1 MSQPSSDLA
10 DLSLL
15 SGLAPELASTFVK
28 VASDIALVISDDG
41 VIRNVVEG
49 QVPVRASDDAWV
61 GRAWVDT
68 VTPDTRRKVEM
79 LLHEAQT
86 SGVSRRRE
94 VSHPGADGG
103 SIPVS
108 WAAVR
113 LGEHGPVLAVGRD
126 LRAVAAIQQRFL
138 DAQQEMERDYW
149 RRRQTETR
157 YRLLFQVA
165 RDAVLVLDALDL
177 CVVEANPT
185 AQALFGCATLEGSVL
200 GKLFEDGSRPAVQE
214 LLVTARASGR
224 AAELRVRVAGGRP
237 IAMSATPFRAEER
250 QCLLVRARAVEPMS
264 DFFEHMPE
272 AAVIT
277 DSTGRIR
284 MANPAFVALCQ
295 ASDEARLRGWLIG
308 DALGDVQRQWPALLA
323 QVRVHGIVGR
333 ASVRVQVAGAAPL
346 DAEVSAALLAE
357 SDQEDIGFTLRMP
370 AVRAPAD
377 SLAVGLGEVVARLG
391 QAPLPELLVQSV
403 QWAER
408 HLVETALVRSG
419 GRLDV
424 AAQLLGIPTQSLA
437 LRLERLDLSVPGLLM
452 N

>member
-15 SGLAPELASTFVK
+15 SGLAPELATTFVK

-49 QVPVRASDDAWV
+49 QVPLRASDDAWV

-94 VSHPGADGG
+94 VSHPGVGG
-103 SIPVS
+103 AAIPVS

-113 LGEHGPVLAVGRD
+113 LGAQGPVLAVGRD

-149 RRRQTETR
+149 RRRQAESR

-165 RDAVLVLDALDL
+165 RDAVLVLDARDFT
-177 CVVEANPT
+177 VIEANPT
-185 AQALFGCATLEGSVL
+185 ALALFEARALDGQPVATQFDEA
-200 GKLFEDGSRPAVQE
+200 SRPAVHE
-214 LLVTARASGR
+214 LLVTARSSGR
-224 AAELRVRVAGGRP
+224 PAELRARVAAGRA

-250 QCLLVRARAVEPMS
+250 QCLLVRARAVEPMA

-277 DSTGRIR
+277 DAVGRIR

-295 ASDEARLRGWLIG
+295 ASDEARLRGWMIS
-308 DALGDVQRQWPALLA
+308 DALGDLQRQWPALLA

-333 ASVRVQVAGAAPL
+333 ATVRVQVAGTAPME
-346 DAEVSAALLAE
+346 AEVSGALLAE
-357 SDQEDIGFTLRMP
+357 SDQEDIGFTLRMA
-370 AVRAPAD
+370 AVRSPAD
-377 SLAVGLGEVVARLG
+377 TLSVGLTDVVSQLG
-391 QAPLPELLVQSV
+391 QAPLPELLVQAV

-419 GRLDV
+419 GRIEA
-424 AAQLLGIPTQSLA
+424 AAQLLGIPTESLVM
-437 LRLERLDLSVPGLLM
+437 RLQRLDLAAPGALM